1 VTLTAGTLLGPYEIS
16 AQIGVGGMGEVYKA
30 RDTRL
35 DRTVAIK
42 VLPSEVAGD
51 PERRSRFER
60 EARAVAALDHPHICG
75 IYDVG
80 SVNGTHFLVMP
91 HLEGQTLAAR
101 LEKGPL
107 PFEQALEI
115 ATEIADALDK
125 AHRQGIVHRDL
136 KPANIMLTKMGSKL
150 LDFGLAKLR
159 PQAGPISMSG
169 MTRLVTS
176 APETAHGTILGTVQ
190 YMAPEQVEGKE
201 ADARSDIWAL
211 GAVIYEMASGTKAFK
226 GDTPASVIGAI
237 LKDDLPSITTLQ
249 PSIPQTFDLILSV
262 CLAKDPD
269 DRWQSAGDLSTQL
282 RWVSLAGS
290 GQVIATKK
298 TREWLAW
305 SVAAALLLMTL
316 ALVLRSGMAQS
327 IAVEP
332 VQFVVMPPEDGTFTG
347 DGLAGSNP
355 PSPQLAM
362 APDGRHL
369 AFIASSADG
378 RPRLWIRS
386 FDAITARVLAGTEG
400 AARPFWSPDGRSIG
414 FFAGAKLKTIAAT
427 GGPVQVLCDVRSP
440 RGGTWNQSGTII
452 FATGFE
458 DALYRVAAAGGL
470 PTRVTRLDATRQE
483 LSHRWPEFLP
493 DGRHFLYLVINERR
507 DQSGIYLGTLDSA
520 ETVRLLDTEFRA
532 GFAPPGYLLFV
543 REGTL
548 LAQPFDITAKQLSGA
563 AVPVTEGVGFGGAT
577 GEASFSPSARG
588 LAYSARIGEPLTQ
601 LTWFDRAGQRL
612 GAIGTPAEYENL
624 SLSPDGRLAVQRV
637 DRTLGTEVWLVD
649 LVRGNPTR
657 FTFDP
662 AIDFSP
668 TWSPDSSRIV
678 FSSNRGGRTFD
689 LYQKPS
695 SGAGREELLLKTGSN
710 GVFPTS
716 WSSDGRFLLYT
727 TAGKSGFDHWVVPL
741 SGDRKPFP
749 VLDSTANE
757 TQARFSRDGQLVA
770 YTSDETGTAEVFV
783 QPFPATGAKWQ
794 VSTGGGSDAQWRR
807 DGRELFYVA
816 TDGTLMASPIKG
828 GASTFEVGTPQ
839 ALFQTRR
846 PMTRGPLFFGNYAPD
861 ADGQRFLVNTI
872 AADAP
877 LNAIS
882 VALNWIAALPK

>member
-1 VTLTAGTLLGPYEIS
+1 ME
-16 AQIGVGGMGEVYKA
+16 
-30 RDTRL
+30 
-35 DRTVAIK
+35 
-42 VLPSEVAGD
+42 
-51 PERRSRFER
+51 
-60 EARAVAALDHPHICG
+60 
-75 IYDVG
+75 
-80 SVNGTHFLVMP
+80 
-91 HLEGQTLAAR
+91 
-101 LEKGPL
+101 
-107 PFEQALEI
+107 
-115 ATEIADALDK
+115 
-125 AHRQGIVHRDL
+125 
-136 KPANIMLTKMGSKL
+136 
-150 LDFGLAKLR
+150 
-159 PQAGPISMSG
+159 
-169 MTRLVTS
+169 
-176 APETAHGTILGTVQ
+176 
-190 YMAPEQVEGKE
+190 
-201 ADARSDIWAL
+201 
-211 GAVIYEMASGTKAFK
+211 
-226 GDTPASVIGAI
+226 
-237 LKDDLPSITTLQ
+237 
-249 PSIPQTFDLILSV
+249 
-262 CLAKDPD
+262 
-269 DRWQSAGDLSTQL
+269 
-282 RWVSLAGS
+282 
-290 GQVIATKK
+290 
-298 TREWLAW
+298 
-305 SVAAALLLMTL
+305 
-316 ALVLRSGMAQS
+316 QS

-332 VQFVVMPPEDGTFTG
+332 VQFVVMPPEGGTFTG
-347 DGLAGSNP
+347 DGLAGSNQ

-362 APDGRHL
+362 APDGQHL

-378 RPRLWIRS
+378 RPRLWVRS
-386 FDAITARVLAGTEG
+386 FDTITARVLAGTEG

-427 GGPVQVLCDVRSP
+427 GGPVQVLCDVPTP
-440 RGGTWNQSGTII
+440 RGGAWNQSGTII
-452 FATGFE
+452 FATGFR
-458 DALYRVAAAGGL
+458 DVLYRVAASGGQ
-470 PTRVTRLDATRQE
+470 PTQITQLDAARQE

-493 DGRHFLYLVINERR
+493 DGRHFLYLVLNERR

-532 GFAPPGYLLFV
+532 GFAQPGYLLFV

-548 LAQPFDITAKQLSGA
+548 LAQPFDISTKQLSGA

-577 GEASFSPSARG
+577 GEASFSTSARG
-588 LAYSARIGEPLTQ
+588 LAYSARIGSPLTQ

-624 SLSPDGRLAVQRV
+624 SLSPDGRLAVHRD
-637 DRTLGTEVWLVD
+637 DRTLGAEVWLVD
-649 LVRGNPTR
+649 LIRGNPTR

-668 TWSPDSSRIV
+668 TWSPDSSRIA
-678 FSSNRGGRTFD
+678 FSSNRGGTTFD

-727 TAGKSGFDHWVVPL
+727 TAGKAGFDHWVIPL
-741 SGDRKPFP
+741 SGDRKPFL
-749 VLDSTANE
+749 VLDSIANE

-828 GASTFEVGTPQ
+828 GASTFEAGTPR

-846 PMTRGPLFFGNYAPD
+846 PMTRGPLFFGNFAPD

-872 AADAP
+872 ATDAP
-877 LNAIS
+877 LIAIS
-882 VALNWIAALPK
+882 VALNWTAALQK